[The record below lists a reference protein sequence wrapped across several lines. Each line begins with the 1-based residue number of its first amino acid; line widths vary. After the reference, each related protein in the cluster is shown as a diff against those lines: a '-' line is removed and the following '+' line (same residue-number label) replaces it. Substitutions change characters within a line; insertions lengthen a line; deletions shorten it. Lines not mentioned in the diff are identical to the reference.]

1 MKLTAQ
7 DLKQFG
13 LIDAIVPEGKK
24 MFLALDSMLLRE
36 LNRLMKMNK
45 TALVETRYQK
55 FREIDHMND

>member
-1 MKLTAQ
+1 
-7 DLKQFG
+7 
-13 LIDAIVPEGKK
+13 

-45 TALVETRYQK
+45 TALVEARYQK